1 MYPSGFEGACG
12 WVQCFW
18 GGCVGVYGVC
28 CHRRAGVLVKMGW
41 SGWVGC
47 PLVSVRAGGLW
58 VGCMLWVCRWG
69 SGAVSCGVGCWCQV
83 GLGLVEES
91 SSMVLLNG
99 MGFVRVGLV
108 GAWIGSCLGVVWE
121 WPKIGLGMV

>member
-1 MYPSGFEGACG
+1 MGSMLWGRFVLGSVGRVVKGVLGF
-12 WVQCFW
+12 WSRW
-18 GGCVGVYGVC
+18 VGVYGWV
-28 CHRRAGVLVKMGW
+28 VLWFLFG
-41 SGWVGC
+41 
-47 PLVSVRAGGLW
+47 LGGLW

-108 GAWIGSCLGVVWE
+108 GAWIGE
-121 WPKIGLGMV
+121 EGLKR

>member
-1 MYPSGFEGACG
+1 MVGFNAFGG
-12 WVQCFW
+12 VCF
-18 GGCVGVYGVC
+18 GVYGVC
-28 CHRRAGVLVKMGW
+28 CYRRAGVLVKMGW
-41 SGWVGC
+41 SVWVGC
-47 PLVSVRAGGLW
+47 PLVVVRAGGLW